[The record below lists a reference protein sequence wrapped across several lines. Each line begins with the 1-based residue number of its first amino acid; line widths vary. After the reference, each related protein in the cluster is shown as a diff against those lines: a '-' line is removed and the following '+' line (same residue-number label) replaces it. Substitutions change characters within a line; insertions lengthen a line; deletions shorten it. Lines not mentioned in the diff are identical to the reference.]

1 MAFDPSLAT
10 CRTHF
15 GNLGPDGYTPLH
27 VAAYFNNMKALRILL
42 DVDGVSAWIRDVQ
55 GRTPLHI
62 AAGRGHEEVCAFL
75 RQRMASE
82 GNGRKDPVGVNA
94 PVDLAGS
101 TPAGWAAVL
110 TKGSV
115 SPKLRSTLFEPGDKT
130 ILPRTPHSI
139 RAGKSPKRVMSAS
152 HAAASHAASASMSAA
167 APADEIVFAF
177 SVAQGWKAEMEDKV
191 VVSFPVAGRPAWS
204 LFGVCDGHGGGFC
217 STYLAAN
224 LPRIV
229 AEAAAEVA
237 TRAGIPPAPVA
248 GDEDTTAE
256 TLHAVLTAACLRADD
271 ELRSQP
277 RMKVDVSE
285 KTGDVDC
292 KDGSGSTG
300 VLCLI
305 TNRFVAVGN
314 VGDSRAVLAVH
325 AQPDARAAAAAAAM
339 APIASPSFPPAA
351 GGGTYPSPGVLAAV
365 ALSQDHKFSIPA
377 ERERAEA
384 AGAVYVTFHVK
395 SLSEFHRC

>member
-1 MAFDPSLAT
+1 
-10 CRTHF
+10 
-15 GNLGPDGYTPLH
+15 
-27 VAAYFNNMKALRILL
+27 
-42 DVDGVSAWIRDVQ
+42 
-55 GRTPLHI
+55 
-62 AAGRGHEEVCAFL
+62 
-75 RQRMASE
+75 
-82 GNGRKDPVGVNA
+82 
-94 PVDLAGS
+94 
-101 TPAGWAAVL
+101 
-110 TKGSV
+110 
-115 SPKLRSTLFEPGDKT
+115 
-130 ILPRTPHSI
+130 
-139 RAGKSPKRVMSAS
+139 MSAS
-152 HAAASHAASASMSAA
+152 HAAAAHAASASAA

-237 TRAGIPPAPVA
+237 TRAGIPPAHVA

-325 AQPDARAAAAAAAM
+325 SQPDARAAASAM
-339 APIASPSFPPAA
+339 APIASPSFPPAG

-384 AGAVYVTFHVK
+384 AGAVYVTFRVK
-395 SLSEFHRC
+395 CLHAFHRC